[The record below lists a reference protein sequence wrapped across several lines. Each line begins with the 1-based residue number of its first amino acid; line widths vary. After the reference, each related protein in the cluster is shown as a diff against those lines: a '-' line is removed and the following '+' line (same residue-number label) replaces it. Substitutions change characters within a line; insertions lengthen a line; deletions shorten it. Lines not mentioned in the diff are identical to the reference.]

1 MINQHSTYLTIKDH
15 SVSGEE
21 FQLLYNEA
29 LDMLETFPQPKGD
42 KLSGYYKSEDYISHT
57 DTKRNILEYVYHYVR
72 QIALKQKLK
81 LINSFNVESQNLLD
95 IGCGTGDFL
104 ETALKANWTI
114 TGIEPN
120 ANAREIA
127 NAKTNNSVFKT
138 EHLEKLKPNSFDVIT
153 LWHVLEHLPNLE
165 KHAEVLKSLLKP
177 NGTLVIAVPNFK
189 SYDAQ
194 YYKNFWAAYDAPR
207 HLWHFS
213 KTAITEVFKKES
225 LQLVNTLPMFFDAYY
240 VSLLSEKYKSGF
252 MNPFK
257 AFWVGFK
264 SNRKA
269 RSTKEYSS
277 HIYVLKSSDS

>member
-81 LINSFNVESQNLLD
+81 LINSFNVESQNMLD

-138 EHLEKLKPNSFDVIT
+138 EHLEKLNNLQKAISGNLTRIGAIEFDKQKLILQVENLNSD
-153 LWHVLEHLPNLE
+153 LEDFKLELE
-165 KHAEVLKSLLKP
+165 KEYGPVTIDLATGEYKLIE
-177 NGTLVIAVPNFK
+177 NGT
-189 SYDAQ
+189 D
-194 YYKNFWAAYDAPR
+194 
-207 HLWHFS
+207 
-213 KTAITEVFKKES
+213 
-225 LQLVNTLPMFFDAYY
+225 
-240 VSLLSEKYKSGF
+240 
-252 MNPFK
+252 
-257 AFWVGFK
+257 
-264 SNRKA
+264 
-269 RSTKEYSS
+269 TK
-277 HIYVLKSSDS
+277 D